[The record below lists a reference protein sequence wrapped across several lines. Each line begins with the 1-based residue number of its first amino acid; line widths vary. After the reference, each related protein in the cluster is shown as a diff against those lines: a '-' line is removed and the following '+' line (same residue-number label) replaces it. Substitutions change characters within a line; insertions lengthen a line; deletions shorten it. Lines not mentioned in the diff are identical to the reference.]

1 MVWFCVSDSDRCR
14 TRKGAIVGD
23 RERTDGARNRDG
35 DERRQFVR
43 FALSVVTRAR
53 VVTRRE
59 GDACRSSVDTKGGH
73 RRDRPTSDRIV
84 VPCYHSSSFPGDDAG
99 RARTRHPRSTYRVHL
114 RVFLLPR
121 VDIILG
127 DGRHR
132 ARGRAL
138 PSPRVARWRNRAPFR
153 GPFSCPSERLTKTF
167 ATERRIWHL
176 DRVFFS

>member
-1 MVWFCVSDSDRCR
+1 MSNEKR
-14 TRKGAIVGD
+14 GD
-23 RERTDGARNRDG
+23 RRRSRAHRRRAEQGRGREASVRAFRALRRD
-35 DERRQFVR
+35 
-43 FALSVVTRAR
+43 AR

-84 VPCYHSSSFPGDDAG
+84 VPCYHSSSFPGRRRGTSA
-99 RARTRHPRSTYRVHL
+99 TRHPRSTYRVHL
-114 RVFLLPR
+114 RVFLLPS

-167 ATERRIWHL
+167 ATVRRIWHL